1 MVDSGVWR
9 GHEILILVYGP
20 AEPAFGALRRLFRR
34 REPAAPRPFLESDF
48 FFTADY
54 WQVDPK
60 AQGGE
65 EPDRS
70 FSSLIEL
77 EQWMGTVAITW
88 YGPLESVDAVGKVLG

>member
-1 MVDSGVWR
+1 M
-9 GHEILILVYGP
+9 
-20 AEPAFGALRRLFRR
+20 
-34 REPAAPRPFLESDF
+34 
-48 FFTADY
+48 
-54 WQVDPK
+54 DPK

-88 YGPLESVDAVGKVLG
+88 YGPLESVDAVGKMLG